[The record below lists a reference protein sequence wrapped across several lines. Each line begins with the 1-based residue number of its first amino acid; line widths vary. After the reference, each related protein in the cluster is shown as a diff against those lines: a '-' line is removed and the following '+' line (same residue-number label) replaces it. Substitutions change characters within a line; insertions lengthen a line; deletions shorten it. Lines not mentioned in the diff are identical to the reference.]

1 MYKNAPPASRARG
14 AARSRK
20 CARAFPGRLEQVGA
34 ARAFV
39 AAFLDDS
46 PVAEDAVLLT
56 SELCANAVQYSTSGK
71 ADGTF
76 IVRAELFDGDY
87 VWVEVEDQGSTWDGN
102 LETVEWPHGL
112 YLLRQ
117 LASDCGADSGDLD
130 ADCGAN
136 DSADTGK
143 PGRVIWFTLGF
154 GRPSA

>member
-1 MYKNAPPASRARG
+1 MYNNAPPASRACG
-14 AARSRK
+14 ATRSRK

-56 SELCANAVQYSTSGK
+56 SELCANAVQYSASGN
-71 ADGTF
+71 ADGIF

-117 LASDCGADSGDLD
+117 LAADCGADNGADSGQ
-130 ADCGAN
+130 
-136 DSADTGK
+136 

-154 GRPSA
+154 GL